1 VLALALGGCTIA
13 ELQERM
19 SQRELQAWREFYR
32 LYPFDDRH
40 RFHRP
45 AAALARAIGGQGIT
59 TASIIEWLQPDPR
72 NVDLT
77 SADLA
82 TLQAFGFKA
91 KAH

>member
-1 VLALALGGCTIA
+1 MLALALGGGTIA
-13 ELQERM
+13 ELQDRM
-19 SQRELQAWREFYR
+19 SERELQSWREFYR
-32 LYPFDDRH
+32 LYPFDDRS

-45 AAALARAIGGQGIT
+45 AAAVARAIGGERVT
-59 TASIIEWLQPDPR
+59 TASILEWLQPDPR